1 MDLIN
6 FTRQTKCKNRETK
19 TGRNRINQS
28 NGERERER
36 ERERLILKKREKRG
50 QSCNM
55 WYGESEETKKK
66 TDVAY
71 FVQHTPKVGRNI
83 HFQHFLSLKARKQQ
97 KEKK

>member
-1 MDLIN
+1 
-6 FTRQTKCKNRETK
+6 
-19 TGRNRINQS
+19 
-28 NGERERER
+28 
-36 ERERLILKKREKRG
+36 
-50 QSCNM
+50 M

>member
-1 MDLIN
+1 MHFRKILDLIN

-36 ERERLILKKREKRG
+36 ETYLKKREKRG

-71 FVQHTPKVGRNI
+71 FVQRLGAAYSKGWSKYT
-83 HFQHFLSLKARKQQ
+83 FSTFFELKS
-97 KEKK
+97 